1 MGTRRRIGEWRK
13 ERWLQ
18 MKQEHRDKQMNM
30 GTWRR
35 IREWRKE
42 RRQQRK
48 QAQGEKTTDE
58 RIGERARQSWS
69 HQTRHITRI
78 TCPSLVEHRFGR
90 VLLLRHGHGTG
101 WAYKADWTKVA
112 TRKEKFTTWWT
123 HTPTHALHM
132 KDTRPRKKQESG
144 TRKQG
149 LNPMPLSSLTLL
161 VVGCWIAGWWLL
173 DVGWRVSDNTW
184 YNTHDTQHAAHNT
197 RQTGVSNRQPS
208 TNNDND
214 KRWKRRDERDESEE
228 ETDEKNEREAD
239 RWKNE
244 RGKEKGKVKR
254 ERWNSNEERE
264 QRREVG
270 QTKEKDNEN

>member
-112 TRKEKFTTWWT
+112 TRKRNSRRGGRIHLHTHCTWKTHDPGRNRNLEQENRDSIPCLFPPWRCWLSVVGLLVDGCWMLVDVCRTTPDTT
-123 HTPTHALHM
+123 HMTHS
-132 KDTRPRKKQESG
+132 TRHITHDKQESVTDNHQPITIMIKDEREG
-144 TRKQG
+144 MKGMRAKRKQ
-149 LNPMPLSSLTLL
+149 
-161 VVGCWIAGWWLL
+161 
-173 DVGWRVSDNTW
+173 
-184 YNTHDTQHAAHNT
+184 T
-197 RQTGVSNRQPS
+197 RRTRGRRIGERM
-208 TNNDND
+208 
-214 KRWKRRDERDESEE
+214 KEERRKGRWK
-228 ETDEKNEREAD
+228 
-239 RWKNE
+239 E
-244 RGKEKGKVKR
+244 RGGIVMRKENR
-254 ERWNSNEERE
+254 EER
-264 QRREVG
+264 
-270 QTKEKDNEN
+270 